1 MSGSLLAATHGPTAY
16 WYLTRGTGIV
26 ALVLLTAVIV
36 LGVGTSLGWTSAR
49 WPRFFS
55 QALHRDLSLF
65 CVVLIVVH
73 VVTTVMDGFAPIGYL
88 DSIVP
93 FRSPYR
99 PLWLG
104 FGALSFDLFIVL
116 CVTSALRWRMG
127 YRSWKLIHWLAYACW
142 PVAVLHGLG
151 TGTDSRLGV
160 ILAINALCVGV
171 VVVAVGYRL
180 AAGWPTNAGRRV
192 LGAGAASAF
201 CLALGLFVFLGPFRP
216 DWSRR
221 AGTPTALLS
230 GASSAA
236 QSGPSQGAGAA
247 PAPPTSG
254 NSSQPGSSGSP
265 SSLPTAPFRAT
276 LAGSFTNT
284 PADAAGHVTVD
295 IRGRLSGGA
304 NLPIDVVLRGT
315 QEGEGVSLTSSH
327 VTLGPGTGEV
337 IGLEGD
343 TVVAVVNAGSS
354 SLRLTMQL
362 SLDQST
368 GQFQG
373 VAQGAPGGAGS
384 DSGEGFT
391 R

>member
-1 MSGSLLAATHGPTAY
+1 VSGSVLASTHGPTAY

-36 LGVGTSLGWTSAR
+36 LGVGTSLGWTSER

-65 CVVLIVVH
+65 CLVLIVLH
-73 VVTTVMDGFAPIGYL
+73 VVTTVVDGFAPIGYL

-104 FGALSFDLFIVL
+104 FGALSFDLFVVL

-151 TGTDSRLGV
+151 SGTDSRLGLV
-160 ILAINALCVGV
+160 LVINALCVV
-171 VVVAVGYRL
+171 AVVVAVGYRL

-192 LGAGAASAF
+192 LGGGAASAF

-230 GASSAA
+230 GASSASP
-236 QSGPSQGAGAA
+236 SGASQGAGPA
-247 PAPPTSG
+247 PASANSG
-254 NSSQPGSSGSP
+254 NSGST
-265 SSLPTAPFRAT
+265 SSLPTTPFRAT
-276 LAGSFTNT
+276 LAGTFTTT
-284 PADAAGHVTVD
+284 PPDDAGQVTVD

-304 NLPIDVVLRGT
+304 NLPIDIVLRGT
-315 QEGEGVSLTSSH
+315 QEGNGVSLTSSQ
-327 VTLGPGTGEV
+327 VTIGPATGEV
-337 IGLEGD
+337 VGLEGD

-373 VAQGAPGGAGS
+373 VAQGAPGGTGS
-384 DSGEGFT
+384 NSGEGFS

>member
-1 MSGSLLAATHGPTAY
+1 
-16 WYLTRGTGIV
+16 
-26 ALVLLTAVIV
+26 
-36 LGVGTSLGWTSAR
+36 VGTSLGWTSER

-65 CVVLIVVH
+65 CLVLIVLH
-73 VVTTVMDGFAPIGYL
+73 VVTTVVDGFAPIGYL

-104 FGALSFDLFIVL
+104 FGALSFDLFVVL

-151 TGTDSRLGV
+151 SGTDSRLGLV
-160 ILAINALCVGV
+160 LVINALCVV
-171 VVVAVGYRL
+171 AVVVAVGYRL

-192 LGAGAASAF
+192 LGGGAASAF

-230 GASSAA
+230 GASSASP
-236 QSGPSQGAGAA
+236 SGASQGAGPA
-247 PAPPTSG
+247 PASANSG
-254 NSSQPGSSGSP
+254 NSGST
-265 SSLPTAPFRAT
+265 SSLPTTPFRAT
-276 LAGSFTNT
+276 LAGTFTTT
-284 PADAAGHVTVD
+284 PPDDAGQVTVD

-304 NLPIDVVLRGT
+304 NLPIDIVLRGT
-315 QEGEGVSLTSSH
+315 QEGNGVSLTSSQ
-327 VTLGPGTGEV
+327 VTIGPATGEV
-337 IGLEGD
+337 VGLEGD

-373 VAQGAPGGAGS
+373 VAQGAPGGTGS
-384 DSGEGFT
+384 NSGEGFS